1 MQGTGRPKCQC
12 RPLPEEMIVPTQDV
26 ILSLQE
32 LLLRAV
38 LLGHLIPGQSEP
50 DHLPDLSFFQ
60 REPQIYLAKENLA
73 GPVSLTGLKK
83 PLRILTADEV
93 KALACKQ
100 GNIPYLQFLEPEV
113 TDDEVRLTLTAMI
126 APQDPKNQALGL
138 SGVHVIFTKTDTG
151 WEMKEDPVYSAF

>member
-1 MQGTGRPKCQC
+1 MPGTGRPKVQG
-12 RPLPEEMIVPTQDV
+12 RLILEEMIVPTQDV

-38 LLGHLIPGQSEP
+38 LQGQLIPGQSEP
-50 DHLPDLSFFQ
+50 VHLPDLSFFQ
-60 REPQIYLAKENLA
+60 QEPQIYLAIENLA
-73 GPVSLTGLKK
+73 GLVSLTGLKK
-83 PLRILTADEV
+83 PLRVLTTGEV

-138 SGVHVIFTKTDTG
+138 SGVNVTFTRAGTG
-151 WEMKEDPVYSAF
+151 WEMKEDPVYTAF